1 MAKPIIVTTGFR
13 WLDRKLKRLK
23 VDNKKKKRAM
33 TVAARDTLKKT
44 MLKEARSKSP
54 KKTGLLRKNI
64 KVKSITR
71 SRGFIGAKVSAGL
84 PGKNDNTGDAYY
96 GAFLLW
102 GTKRRSLWTLNGE
115 SDRGKIKPNPWLY
128 DVVKRKRKLTMR
140 EYKKKLKENIKKLA
154 RGKKV

>member
-1 MAKPIIVTTGFR
+1 MAKPIIVMTGFR
-13 WLDRKLKRLK
+13 GLDRKLKRLK

-44 MLKEARSKSP
+44 MLKDARANSP

-71 SRGFIGAKVSAGL
+71 SRSAIGSKVSTGMPNKGAFS
-84 PGKNDNTGDAYY
+84 GKTFY
-96 GAFLLW
+96 GGFLLW
-102 GTKRRSLWTLNGE
+102 GTKRRSLWTIGGE
-115 SDRGKIKPNPWLY
+115 ADRGKIKPNPWLY
-128 DVVKRKRKLTMR
+128 DVVKSKRKLTMR